1 MERRDYL
8 LASASY
14 FLEAVKMPNLLQRL
28 FGKSTTSANHAK
40 ERLHLV
46 LIHDRTD
53 LSPEDLKS
61 LKDRLIAVI
70 SEYVEIDADQTEIQI
85 ELEGREQT
93 LIANIPLKSPR
104 LHRS

>member
-1 MERRDYL
+1 MAALFDKL
-8 LASASY
+8 LGKTKHSAD
-14 FLEAVKMPNLLQRL
+14 
-28 FGKSTTSANHAK
+28 HAK

-61 LKDRLIAVI
+61 LKDRLIDVI
-70 SEYVEIDADQTEIQI
+70 SDYVEIDSSQTEIQI

-104 LHRS
+104 LKR

>member
-1 MERRDYL
+1 MLKLFE
-8 LASASY
+8 
-14 FLEAVKMPNLLQRL
+14 RL
-28 FGKSTTSANHAK
+28 FEKSNNSANHAK

-53 LSPEDLKS
+53 LSPEALKS

-70 SEYVEIDADQTEIQI
+70 SEYVEIDAAQTEIQI
-85 ELEGREQT
+85 EVEGREQT

-104 LHRS
+104 KRRS